1 MAKSGFFQ
9 FIYKNKNKIMKKETK
24 QTKKIKN
31 IEKRIKK
38 NLIDRFIFDLI
49 ILRDCQ
55 VEDNFNEKQL
65 KQYTNRYKLPI
76 YEYTN
81 RVEFTK
87 NINKINIL
95 KDDEV
100 VVFEYYKNSDAFIN
114 NNKGVELVELLNE
127 WNIPIFPFI

>member
-1 MAKSGFFQ
+1 
-9 FIYKNKNKIMKKETK
+9 MKKETK